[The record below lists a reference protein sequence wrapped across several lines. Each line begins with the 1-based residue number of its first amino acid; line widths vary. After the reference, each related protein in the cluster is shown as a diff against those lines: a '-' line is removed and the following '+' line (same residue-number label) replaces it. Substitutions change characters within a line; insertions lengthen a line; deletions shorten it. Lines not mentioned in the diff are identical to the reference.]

1 MEEKDKSGV
10 TIIINGGTVHL
21 APNATEQKQI
31 FVGDKYAEKFFQSMQ
46 KQAEDSTPAQPEAA
60 SPLSIYIN
68 KVEVLASY
76 TEKLAACTTAKQL
89 GCVVVDMV
97 KDDDVKID
105 KYMMVTKEFIE
116 LIKPLTPKVTTGVD
130 NIRKYINEAWDTWR
144 R

>member
-1 MEEKDKSGV
+1 MEEKEKSGV
-10 TIIINGGTVHL
+10 TIIINGGNNQV

-31 FVGDKYAEKFFQSMQ
+31 FVGDKYAEQFFESMQ
-46 KQAEDSTPAQPEAA
+46 KQEADPDPAQTESV

-116 LIKPLTPKVTTGVD
+116 LIKPLAPQVTTGVD
-130 NIRKYINEAWDTWR
+130 NIRKYINEAWDMWR